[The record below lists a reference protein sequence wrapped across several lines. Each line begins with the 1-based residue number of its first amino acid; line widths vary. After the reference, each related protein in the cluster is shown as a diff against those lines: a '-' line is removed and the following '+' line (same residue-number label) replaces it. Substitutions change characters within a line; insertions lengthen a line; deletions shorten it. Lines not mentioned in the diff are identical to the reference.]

1 MQYKFLDMQYSVSD
15 TIRNAR
21 FRLDDDFLRMN
32 GYAEVDET
40 LNDPNYAVYYKPAE
54 IQVLLQD
61 EIGHRVTCRVTDRV
75 KQLYNRTK
83 ASQKLANDFKNDC
96 LAGKFAF
103 EDLADGVIAISAN
116 F

>member
-1 MQYKFLDMQYSVSD
+1 MQYSFLDMKYSVSD

-21 FRLDDDFLRMN
+21 FRLDDDVLRRH
-32 GYAEVDET
+32 GYFEADET

-61 EIGHRVTCRVTDRV
+61 EIGHKVICQVTDRV
-75 KQLYNRTK
+75 KELYNRTK
-83 ASQKLANDFKNDC
+83 ASQKLANEFKNDC

-103 EDLADGVIAISAN
+103 EDLADGAIAISAN